1 MSVSVTR
8 KPTGMPSIDR
18 PLRPTPPF
26 QTRAPPVEPAAE
38 DVYRFSPEMPIIVS
52 ETERVLLPEDPYSGE
67 ETDEEDH
74 EVRIQTSWHHRA
86 MLNDARRR
94 LYRDYQ
100 DTDWSGLERKERRMR
115 QSLERRG

>member
-26 QTRAPPVEPAAE
+26 QTRAPPIEPAAE

-52 ETERVLLPEDPYSGE
+52 ETERVLIPEETYSGE

-100 DTDWSGLERKERRMR
+100 DTDWLGLERKERRMR